1 VLPLIGLCGVLLGA
15 AECLYHHTGPPPI
28 GHLRQNGASWLG
40 ITGLQALLFLLP
52 AALMIF
58 VQRVLRGVAWR
69 RSAGVGQGAL
79 FALWLAAL
87 LPTLWVDLDYL
98 ARFSHWPLLSYH
110 HATLFAWEC
119 FLIALVV
126 TLAAAI
132 LAATLSRLWLRWTEA
147 RVGKLLGITSV
158 SVALVVLMGAAL
170 FSLRAPAPRQNSV
183 SADASSPNLL
193 LFTVDTLREDAVGVY
208 GGPDT
213 PGFDAWISQGVR
225 CEGFSCAPWTR
236 PSFASLFSGVAPT
249 GHGANRDRGV
259 SPEVSWWP
267 EIFEEHGWH
276 TRAYVS
282 NPHLEA
288 GLGFARGFDFFDH
301 AGHLE
306 GLESV
311 EQMIWVRT
319 LHRHLQER
327 LERGD
332 RIIAKAVKWLRQP
345 DPQKGPWL
353 LWVHVIDPHLPY
365 HLRGPR
371 GELHD
376 AHPGRG
382 LACLAPFLSRG
393 AVRDLGPVRSAIDT
407 LSEEQ
412 KSALHE
418 LYRREVAFLDR
429 QVTPLLQAAQN
440 ASVDRPLLWVLASD
454 HGEEFFEHG
463 GFEHGHTLYGELL
476 RVPLAF
482 GGLDL
487 PEHASAAAMK
497 LSDVGPT
504 VLALCKLP
512 PMPLRGMAINS
523 VDSTLA
529 PYVFGQSRSREL
541 REAEPDAN
549 GEASAS
555 SECAPPRLLAED
567 LLYGPPRTRFIFP
580 GGEGLLRDDESLEY
594 SRIDACGSDAET
606 DSTLSAGDLNQRE
619 RALLDALDRW
629 RHEASKVPHEAIH
642 DPALRERL
650 RSLGYVN

>member
-1 VLPLIGLCGVLLGA
+1 MLPLIGLCGALLGA

-28 GHLRQNGASWLG
+28 GHLRHNGASWLG

-52 AALMIF
+52 AGLMLLLR
-58 VQRVLRGVAWR
+58 RVLRGAAGR
-69 RSAGVGQGAL
+69 RSSGAGRGAL
-79 FALWLAAL
+79 FAVWLAAL
-87 LPTLWVDLDYL
+87 FPTLWVDLDYL

-110 HATLFAWEC
+110 HPTLFAWEG
-119 FLIALVV
+119 FLIALVA
-126 TLAAAI
+126 TLAAAF
-132 LAATLSRLWLRWTEA
+132 LAASLSRLWLRWTEA
-147 RVGKLLGITSV
+147 GASEVLWIRGV

-170 FSLRAPAPRQNSV
+170 FSLRVPAPKQSRATAGAN
-183 SADASSPNLL
+183 APNLL
-193 LFTVDTLREDAVGVY
+193 LFTVDTLREDALGAY
-208 GGPDT
+208 GGPKT
-213 PGFDAWISQGVR
+213 PGFDAWIAQGVR

-236 PSFASLFSGVAPT
+236 PSFASLFSAVAPT
-249 GHGANRDRGV
+249 GHGANHERGV

-267 EIFEEHGWH
+267 EILERHGWH

-301 AGHLE
+301 AGRLE
-306 GLESV
+306 RLESV

-332 RIIAKAVKWLRQP
+332 RIIGKAVKWLRQP

-365 HLRGPR
+365 HVRGPK

-376 AHPGRG
+376 AHPGPW
-382 LACLAPFLSRG
+382 LSSLAPFLSHG
-393 AVRDLGPVRSAIDT
+393 AIRDLGPVRSAIDT
-407 LSEEQ
+407 LSETQ

-418 LYRREVAFLDR
+418 LYRREVAFLDH
-429 QVTPLLQAAQN
+429 QVLPLLQAAQK

-487 PEHASAAAMK
+487 PEHASVAGMK

-512 PMPLRGMAINS
+512 PMPLHGMAIRS

-529 PYVFGQSRSREL
+529 PYVFGRSRSQEL
-541 REAEPDAN
+541 REAEPDADR
-549 GEASAS
+549 GDSGP

-567 LLYGPPRTRFIFP
+567 LLYGPPRTRFIFA

-594 SRIDACGSDAET
+594 SRIDACGPDAET
-606 DSTLSAGDLNQRE
+606 DSTIAAKDLNPRE

-629 RHEASKVPHEAIH
+629 RHEVDKIPHEAIH
-642 DPALRERL
+642 DPALRARL